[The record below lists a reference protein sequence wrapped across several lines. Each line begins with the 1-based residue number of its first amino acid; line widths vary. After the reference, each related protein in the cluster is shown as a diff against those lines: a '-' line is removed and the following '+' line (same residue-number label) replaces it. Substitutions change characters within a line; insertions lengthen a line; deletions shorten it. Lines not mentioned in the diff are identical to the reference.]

1 MRERSAFIVVGADSL
16 VGEALIKSLNHRGH
30 ETYGTTRRLATVS
43 AQRLYFDFEA
53 AQPFKAPTDAT
64 YAYVVAAATN
74 YERCEKDP
82 QARVIN
88 EELTPRAIANLLS
101 QGLFVTFISTNSV
114 FGGDR
119 PWPQE
124 EAPHAPQIPYAAQ
137 KSRAEV
143 AVRTAARSLR
153 AESRLNIVRLTKIL
167 SSSTPPL
174 PAWQAAWRRLEA
186 VQPFADL
193 IFAPMSVK
201 FVGESLAILGEKRVS
216 GDLHLSG
223 AANVTYVDLA
233 HALASRLNIQPDLVQ
248 PTTATAKGISIPFKP
263 RFSGLGMA
271 RTTRLTEL
279 RPQSLHEVVADIVS

>member
-16 VGEALIKSLNHRGH
+16 VGEALIESLKHRGH
-30 ETYGTTRRLATVS
+30 EAYGTTRRLATVS
-43 AQRLYFDFEA
+43 EQRLFFDFEA
-53 AQPFKAPTDAT
+53 AQPFKAPPDAT

-74 YERCEKDP
+74 YERCERDP
-82 QARVIN
+82 QARVVN
-88 EELTPRAIANLLS
+88 EELTPRAIANLLG

-124 EAPHAPQIPYAAQ
+124 EDPHAPQIPYAAQ
-137 KSRAEV
+137 KSRAEDT
-143 AVRTAARSLR
+143 VRTAARNLR
-153 AESRLNIVRLTKIL
+153 AESRLSIVRLTKIL
-167 SSSTPPL
+167 STSTPPL
-174 PAWQAAWRRLEA
+174 PAWLAAWRRLEA

-193 IFAPMSVK
+193 VFAPMSVK
-201 FVGESLAILGEKRVS
+201 FVGESLTILGEKRVS

-223 AANVTYVDLA
+223 AENVTYVELA

-248 PTTATAKGISIPFKP
+248 PTTAAARGISIPFKP

-271 RTTRLTEL
+271 RTTRLTGL
-279 RPQSLHEVVADIVS
+279 RPQSLHEVVADLVS